1 MRNYLKITLMAGVLL
16 LLTGCTYFTAAPT
29 VQPTTEIQVIVVTN
43 TPTPEPNIVYLTAT
57 PAAGEVTETAAAQTG
72 PTSTPLTGNASIT
85 VTSVDDQGGGRAVV
99 HWTPI
104 GDFPSG
110 YVIVWSATNQLP
122 TYPNDQFNYAGD
134 PSTRSAMITGEV
146 GKIYFLRVCRLVNN
160 TCDVYSNLGI
170 FTLSRVATAT
180 PIYRTPVG
188 GTGYTATPKY
198 NAYNS
203 AGTPVSSSS
212 GITITNI
219 TGTGYATGKAKITW
233 LANGSFSSGF
243 RIMYS
248 TSYKNPY
255 YVGYEYYVISDG
267 TARSAYVDGT
277 PGMTYYYRICKISGT
292 TCDPYS
298 NSYSFLYPGSTPTS
312 VPTSLTQTP
321 TKTPTMTL
329 TPTMTNTPTVTLT
342 ATVTPTPT
350 NTSTPVPPTVTST
363 PTQTSTPDGSTIS
376 ISTDSVVDSADGQ
389 ATISWTASGDFPL
402 GFLILMSDSNNPP
415 TISDTVLTAP
425 NSSDRSRTIY
435 GTPATTYHVLVCK
448 YSGSGCTG
456 VSSGVVDFTF
466 GKISMSSFTDTTPG
480 NATISWTTNKA
491 FANGYKI
498 LASTTNA
505 SPTISDAIATA
516 GSSAVSADISGIAGT
531 KYYMRVCAYDG
542 VSDCVLYS
550 DTKEYTFARITLT
563 SLTAT
568 SETNAHLVWTADGD
582 FTNGFIWLSSIAND
596 VPVLGQ
602 VGTDSGGLDGSL
614 RVGNFTIVPGYH
626 YYFRLCQQ
634 NASAE
639 CVIYS
644 NVISADFPSS
654 LVLAR
659 NPAEAETNATVT
671 LNWTGPTGYSNFT
684 HYRIYRGLT
693 GDLAPTLL
701 GTLTKTLFTYTDT
714 LTVKGNYLYFI
725 CAYDNLSSKCRGV
738 SNDLAVTYR

>member
-1 MRNYLKITLMAGVLL
+1 MRNYIKITLLVGVLL
-16 LLTGCTYFTAAPT
+16 ILSGCTYFTAAPT

-57 PAAGEVTETAAAQTG
+57 PAAGEVTETSAATQTG
-72 PTSTPLTGNASIT
+72 STSTAVPGNVSIA
-85 VTSVDDQGGGRAVV
+85 VTAVDDLGGGRAVV
-99 HWTPI
+99 HWTPV

-122 TYPNDQFNYAGD
+122 TYPKDQFNYAGD
-134 PSTRSAMITGEV
+134 PGTRSAMITGEV

-170 FTLSRVATAT
+170 FTLSKVATAT

-233 LANGSFSSGF
+233 VANGTFSSGF

-248 TSYKNPY
+248 TSYTNPY
-255 YVGYEYYVISDG
+255 YGGYEYYVIGDG

-277 PGMTYYYRICKISGT
+277 PGKTYYYRICKISGT

-312 VPTSLTQTP
+312 APTSLTQIP
-321 TKTPTMTL
+321 TN

-342 ATVTPTPT
+342 ATATPTPT
-350 NTSTPVPPTVTST
+350 NTSTPLPPTATST

-376 ISTDSVVDSADGQ
+376 ISSASIVDSADGQ
-389 ATISWTASGDFPL
+389 ATISWTAAGDFPL

-425 NSSDRSRTIY
+425 NSGDRSKTIY
-435 GTPATTYHVLVCK
+435 GTPASTYHILVCK
-448 YSGSGCTG
+448 YSGSGCTS

-466 GKISMSSFTDTTPG
+466 GKISMSGFTDTTPG
-480 NATISWTTNKA
+480 NATINWTTNKA
-491 FANGYKI
+491 FANGYKV

-516 GSSAVSADISGIAGT
+516 GSSAVSADISGTAGT

-542 VSDCVLYS
+542 VSDCILYS

-582 FTNGFIWLSSIAND
+582 FTNGFIWLSSIANN

-693 GDLAPTLL
+693 GDTAPTLL